1 MKKFLLSLMFAAGF
15 AGIANAQAK
24 PAVAAKSK
32 TEVKTVAKM
41 PSANASPVAK
51 AAVTKTEVKVKP
63 NGKVKMKADGT
74 PDMRYSA
81 NKMAAPAA
89 AGPKKKDGTADM
101 RYKAN
106 KK

>member
-1 MKKFLLSLMFAAGF
+1 MKKFLLSLVFAAGF
-15 AGIANAQAK
+15 AGIASAQAK
-24 PAVAAKSK
+24 PAVATKSK
-32 TEVKTVAKM
+32 TEIKTVAKM

-51 AAVTKTEVKVKP
+51 AAVAKAEFKVAP
-63 NGKVKMKADGT
+63 NGKVKVKADGT
-74 PDMRYSA
+74 PDMRYKD
-81 NKMAAPAA
+81 NKAAAPAV